1 MRLSFSPRLV
11 AWDRIIRHFM
21 ADHATRVLRF
31 ALAVVFVWF
40 GALKIWAE
48 SPADDLVRRTIY
60 WLPSENFLPVLGA
73 WEVIIGF
80 CLFFRPWQRLGL
92 LLLALQLPGTF
103 LPLLLLPSVCFADF
117 PFVLSMEGQ
126 YIVKNLLIIGA
137 ALVIGGELRPLPR
150 QVAAGAEHRH
160 PRPPGKAP

>member
-1 MRLSFSPRLV
+1 MRFSLPPRLI
-11 AWDRIIRHFM
+11 AWDRTVRHFM
-21 ADHATRVLRF
+21 AEQSTRVLRF
-31 ALAVVFVWF
+31 SLAVVFVWF

-60 WLPSENFLPVLGA
+60 WLPSERFLPVLGA
-73 WEVIIGF
+73 WEVIIGL

-103 LPLLLLPSVCFADF
+103 LPLVLLPSVCFADF

-137 ALVIGGELRPLPR
+137 ALVIGGELRPLPAPSSR
-150 QVAAGAEHRH
+150 APNAS
-160 PRPPGKAP
+160 PPCPPGKAP